1 MNGLQTHSQER
12 DKNSADTFIEY
23 YEDVW
28 RELYKF
34 ALYYLG
40 NREDAEDVV
49 QETAAEA
56 FRSFPKLRDRSCFRP
71 WIFKILSRK
80 CKRFLRTV
88 IKLKNQTEL
97 TDAVPANEDMTK
109 AIEVRDAIASLED
122 EERLIILLSAVQ
134 GFKCTEIAQMLSK
147 PEGTIRSK
155 RSRALAKLRERLGG
169 NYYE

>member
-1 MNGLQTHSQER
+1 MNGLQTHSQEK
-12 DKNSADTFIEY
+12 DSADIFIEY

-28 RELYKF
+28 QELYKF

-56 FRSFPKLRDRSCFRP
+56 FRSFSKLRDRSCFRP

-88 IKLKNQTEL
+88 IRLKIKQ
-97 TDAVPANEDMTK
+97 
-109 AIEVRDAIASLED
+109 SL
-122 EERLIILLSAVQ
+122 RRQ
-134 GFKCTEIAQMLSK
+134 FPT
-147 PEGTIRSK
+147 
-155 RSRALAKLRERLGG
+155 AKT
-169 NYYE
+169 